1 MFDNHDILMPSLFW
15 YYYISPTQDLDKI
28 VKLISEA
35 RYLAAHELFIETLR
49 RVDEAIDLNE
59 EEKTSIKNSLHYDQ
73 HVMTLL
79 KRVAEVKQALDYHD
93 TSDGWIYGSSML
105 GITTYYRTSP
115 GDNCITIKMEGAIE
129 DLPTIEQFAVI
140 REIDLFQDWIPFCS
154 QSVLIDKIG
163 QADYFA

>member
-1 MFDNHDILMPSLFW
+1 MMMMMMMMRSFFYD
-15 YYYISPTQDLDKI
+15 YTVSPTQDLDKI
-28 VKLISEA
+28 VMLISEA

-59 EEKTSIKNSLHYDQ
+59 EEKKSIKNSLYYDQ
-73 HVMTLL
+73 HVMILL
-79 KRVAEVKQALDYHD
+79 KRVAEIKQALDYHD